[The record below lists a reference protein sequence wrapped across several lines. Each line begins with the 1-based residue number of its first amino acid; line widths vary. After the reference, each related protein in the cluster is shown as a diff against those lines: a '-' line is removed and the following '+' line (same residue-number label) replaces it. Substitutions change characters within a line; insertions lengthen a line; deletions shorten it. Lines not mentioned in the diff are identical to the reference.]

1 MTNWTVDSDATTTVE
16 TMLMS
21 LAGVCDGAAQRD
33 DVGFSGADVE
43 FGHSLANRAAGGRAF
58 TVKQATMALKLITKY
73 RRQLGGKD
81 FIENWIKNPV
91 FKYQP
96 LDPNAPVP
104 VAQTVAIVNPTVVN
118 DRKLTSHDKD
128 AVFAFRFD
136 AAIVAAVKTIRGEHK
151 GRKFWASWDG
161 SAKIWTVP
169 VNETSISQIME
180 VAKRFG
186 FDVEQRFK
194 DYLAKLEEKTEE
206 SRIMLAINQGQ
217 HVTVAD
223 DSIIIAVDDPAILK
237 EFEDVLLC
245 A

>member
-1 MTNWTVDSDATTTVE
+1 MTNWIVDSSAATTVE

-21 LAGVCDGAAQRD
+21 LAGVCDGAAERD

-43 FGHSLANRAAGGRAF
+43 FGHSLANRAAQGRAF

-81 FIENWIKNPV
+81 FIEVWIKTPV

-96 LDPNAPVP
+96 LDPNAPVAQP
-104 VAQTVAIVNPTVVN
+104 VAVVNPVVAN
-118 DRKLTSHDKD
+118 NRKLTSRDKD
-128 AVFAFRFD
+128 AVFAFAYD
-136 AAIVAAVKTIRGEHK
+136 AAVVAAVKTIRGEHK
-151 GRKFWASWDG
+151 GRKFWAAWDAA
-161 SAKIWTVP
+161 AKIWTVP
-169 VNETSISQIME
+169 VNETSISQIVE

-186 FDVEQRFK
+186 FDVEQRFT
-194 DYLAKLEEKTEE
+194 DYLAKLDEKTDE
-206 SRIMLAINQGQ
+206 SKIMLAINSGQ

-223 DSIIIAVDDPAILK
+223 DSIIIAVDDAAILK